1 MTSPE
6 HYYHYR
12 SLVSAGDGR
21 KFAIASIL
29 FHFFL
34 AALFLTWGWWTPEG
48 GTLKLGGGGGGGGT
62 PIGVGLVS
70 SLPAGPELFK
80 PLFRAPEP
88 VAQPVKS
95 APPPETPAKDDFQQ
109 AAKNTQKPVKPK
121 DTTPAPP
128 QPEAKK
134 DAPPAPPGPIGTA
147 DSAPGVRGGTGPAA
161 GSGEG
166 TGHGVSIGGG
176 GEGFYDSWYAR
187 QVEQRVGSNW
197 LKSRMGIQF
206 SGHQKV
212 VIEFTVGPD
221 GRIGDVK
228 ILETTGAEA
237 FNRSALRAVQASDPL
252 PPLPN
257 QYRIQG
263 NRIRFV
269 AIFEYPTP

>member
-29 FHFFL
+29 FHFSL
-34 AALFLTWGWWTPEG
+34 AALFLTWGWWSPEG
-48 GTLKLGGGGGGGGT
+48 ATLKMGGGGGGGT

-80 PLFRAPEP
+80 PLFRPPEP
-88 VAQPVKS
+88 VAQPVKA

-109 AAKNTQKPVKPK
+109 AAKNAQKPVKPK
-121 DTTPAPP
+121 ATKPAPP
-128 QPEAKK
+128 QPAAKK
-134 DAPPAPPGPIGTA
+134 EAPTAPPGP
-147 DSAPGVRGGTGPAA
+147 
-161 GSGEG
+161 
-166 TGHGVSIGGG
+166 IGGG

-221 GRIGDVK
+221 GHIGDVK
-228 ILETTGAEA
+228 IQETTGAEA

-257 QYRIQG
+257 QYKIQG